1 MNNGRPVE
9 TLFCS
14 LVLNTVNNNK
24 QRINIVQ
31 DFNSECSDVSQ
42 LDLKLQ
48 CAQEQLKIQN
58 RQLFKQYL
66 ENLLANKNLQEYIR
80 LIHLIMLYLIAYY
93 LQSYID

>member
-1 MNNGRPVE
+1 M
-9 TLFCS
+9 
-14 LVLNTVNNNK
+14 
-24 QRINIVQ
+24 
-31 DFNSECSDVSQ
+31 SQ

-80 LIHLIMLYLIAYY
+80 LIHLIVYY
-93 LQSYID
+93 LQFTWYLSSADFFSLMGKIKLLSSNVFTSLKMIK

>member
-1 MNNGRPVE
+1 M
-9 TLFCS
+9 
-14 LVLNTVNNNK
+14 
-24 QRINIVQ
+24 
-31 DFNSECSDVSQ
+31 SQ

-80 LIHLIMLYLIAYY
+80 LIHLIMLYLKAYY
-93 LQSYID
+93 LQFTWYLSSADFFSL